1 MKNVMQEC
9 ELKEN
14 VSSRFFNPLKLEL
27 GVQCTLQ
34 KTQMATLHA
43 IMWNNLGEEW
53 YQLLRYNNVG
63 M

>member
-1 MKNVMQEC
+1 MNNVMQVC

-14 VSSRFFNPLKLEL
+14 ASSCFFNHVELEL
-27 GVQCTLQ
+27 SVQCTLQ

-43 IMWNNLGEEW
+43 M
-53 YQLLRYNNVG
+53 

>member
-43 IMWNNLGEEW
+43 IM
-53 YQLLRYNNVG
+53 
-63 M
+63 